1 MTKCRAILAA
11 FTLFAFPLLAGASEF
26 SDNAAAN
33 LNSTAFDA
41 LAKDLGALVGGGTFH
56 SGESLGFPVG
66 FDIGYHVDGTD
77 LDNKDVI
84 LRDNHSFATAN
95 WVQAEL
101 GLPAKLGVI
110 GRYGKIYSAD
120 VYGGGLHYGL
130 LKSDVPGVPSIS
142 ISALYHQLNDDTLK
156 GRFLSGNLVASFDV
170 PILHPYLGAGYDNS
184 HIETKGSGSIKGDA
198 NGYRVEA
205 GLNLSLIPF
214 TYITLGG
221 GVANGQKM
229 GHAGAGIRF

>member
-1 MTKCRAILAA
+1 MTTRRAILAVCA
-11 FTLFAFPLLAGASEF
+11 LLAVPLAVRASDF
-26 SDNAAAN
+26 SNNSAAN

-66 FDIGYHVDGTD
+66 FDIGYHIDGTD
-77 LDNKDVI
+77 TDSKDVI
-84 LRDNHSFATAN
+84 LRDDHKFATAN
-95 WVQAEL
+95 WVQAEI

-120 VYGGGLHYGL
+120 VYGGGLRYGL
-130 LKSDVPGVPSIS
+130 FKSDVPGLPSIS
-142 ISALYHQLNDDTLK
+142 ISALYHQLNDDALK
-156 GRFLSGNLVASFDV
+156 GRFLTGNLVASFDV
-170 PILHPYLGAGYDNS
+170 PILHPYIGGGYDNS
-184 HIETKGSGSIKGDA
+184 HIESKGAGSVKGDGSG
-198 NGYRVEA
+198 YRAEA
-205 GLNLSLIPF
+205 GVNLSLIPF
-214 TYITLGG
+214 TYITIGG